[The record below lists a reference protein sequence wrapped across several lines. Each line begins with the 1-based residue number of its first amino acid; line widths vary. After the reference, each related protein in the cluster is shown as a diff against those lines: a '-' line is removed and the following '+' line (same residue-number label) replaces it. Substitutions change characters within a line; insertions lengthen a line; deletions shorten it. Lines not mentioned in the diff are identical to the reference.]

1 MRVLILSVT
10 AGFGHHATAKAIGD
24 MLESK
29 GAEVHTLDVY
39 AYISNLI
46 KTTIDKGYL
55 FSSKHMQT
63 LYRLVYQLAENNGA
77 SYFNSAPSI
86 SISSTHSVRPSLP
99 RSLRT
104 MCPMLSSVRMF
115 LQRRWSMN

>member
-10 AGFGHHATAKAIGD
+10 AGYGHHATAKAIGD
-24 MLESK
+24 MLTSK

-55 FSSKHMQT
+55 FSSKIGRAH
-63 LYRLVYQLAENNGA
+63 V
-77 SYFNSAPSI
+77 
-86 SISSTHSVRPSLP
+86 
-99 RSLRT
+99 
-104 MCPMLSSVRMF
+104 
-115 LQRRWSMN
+115 

>member
-1 MRVLILSVT
+1 MYESTDFIRHRRFRSPC
-10 AGFGHHATAKAIGD
+10 HRKAIGD

-55 FSSKHMQT
+55 FSSKHMADA
-63 LYRLVYQLAENNGA
+63 V
-77 SYFNSAPSI
+77 PSG
-86 SISSTHSVRPSLP
+86 LP
-99 RSLRT
+99 AGRE
-104 MCPMLSSVRMF
+104 
-115 LQRRWSMN
+115 QRRKLF